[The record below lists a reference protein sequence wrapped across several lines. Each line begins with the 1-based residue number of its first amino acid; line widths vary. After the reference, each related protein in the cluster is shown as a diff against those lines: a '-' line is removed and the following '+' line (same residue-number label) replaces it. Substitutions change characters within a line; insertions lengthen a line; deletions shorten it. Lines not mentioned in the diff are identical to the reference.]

1 MQSSNEEIKVDVMIT
16 SKTFMRFSFQTVGKD
31 LAIYMKYAI
40 NVKNNPTLFYE
51 VYKNTFK
58 ASFDYLKPFFIV
70 CQSIHKNIDIR
81 HHNHV

>member
-1 MQSSNEEIKVDVMIT
+1 M
-16 SKTFMRFSFQTVGKD
+16 
-31 LAIYMKYAI
+31 AIYMKYAI

-81 HHNHV
+81 HNNHV